1 MLLLLLKEKERIM
14 RKFLRVAACGLI
26 MAAVVTG
33 CSKKAAEETT
43 PAETTTEASSEAGA
57 GETGAPEQQEMMD
70 LSDIDNGTIT
80 LGEYKG
86 IEVTKAP
93 VEVTDEEVESAI
105 TAERESKAT
114 YTDVDRAVKE
124 TDKVNIDYVGTKDG
138 VAFDGGTAEGQD
150 LVIGSNQFI
159 PGFETGLIG
168 AKKGDQVS
176 LDLTFPETYG
186 NADLAGQPVVFT
198 VTVNN
203 VQEKNMPE
211 LDEAF
216 VQEVSD
222 FKTVDEYKENRKQ
235 SILDQKEAQAQAGVE
250 NDILK
255 AVVENCQIEPTQEAI
270 DANAAN
276 YLLSYTNQAA
286 MYGIDLNTFTSAFF
300 GVDEETFKES
310 YIKGMAQSAVEQ
322 RLVFHAIA
330 EKEGITVSDEERDN
344 LATEMGY
351 ESKDQMVES
360 AGAYAVDDY
369 LISTKTM
376 KFLVDNAVIK

>member
-1 MLLLLLKEKERIM
+1 M
-14 RKFLRVAACGLI
+14 RKILRVAACGLI

-43 PAETTTEASSEAGA
+43 PAETTTEASSEAGT
-57 GETGAPEQQEMMD
+57 GETGAPEQQAMVD

-93 VEVTDEEVESAI
+93 VEVTDEEVDSVI
-105 TAERESKAT
+105 LAERESKAT

-270 DANAAN
+270 DANFTN
-276 YLLSYTNQAA
+276 YLLNYTNQAA
-286 MYGIDLNTFTSAFF
+286 MYGIDLNTFVSAVF
-300 GVDEETFKES
+300 GVDVETFKEG
-310 YIKGMAQSAVEQ
+310 YIKSMAQSAVEQ

>member
-168 AKKGDQVS
+168 AKKGDEVS

-300 GVDEETFKES
+300 GVDEETFKEG

-344 LATEMGY
+344 LAVEMGY

>member
-203 VQEKNMPE
+203 VQEKNVPE

-270 DANAAN
+270 DANFTN

-300 GVDEETFKES
+300 GVDEETFKEG

-344 LATEMGY
+344 LAVEMGY